1 MKTFPIP
8 HPLPPL
14 HPFYPHKIVFS
25 VTPVMQLKLPSC
37 RRSFVKP
44 IEKTR
49 RTAPL
54 VRQSVDNN
62 NNDNDNDDN
71 DNDDNDNDDKKN
83 KKCNSG
89 FFFPFSSQNLS
100 HGRIC
105 PVTTPCSGFS
115 SYFIPPLYRGFVLH
129 DLVLCHCIF
138 FGHLYFC
145 YFFARVM
152 PLCHILPNL
161 LDDSWDWRGRKRMS
175 CHQRFPS
182 WGSLSVSLFSNHIPP
197 LKKQKKTNLIYR
209 LANRHA

>member
-1 MKTFPIP
+1 MKKKNYNKKMKTFPIP

-62 NNDNDNDDN
+62 NNDNDND
-71 DNDDNDNDDKKN
+71 NDDNDNDDKKN

-89 FFFPFSSQNLS
+89 
-100 HGRIC
+100 
-105 PVTTPCSGFS
+105 
-115 SYFIPPLYRGFVLH
+115 
-129 DLVLCHCIF
+129 
-138 FGHLYFC
+138 
-145 YFFARVM
+145 YFFSVLVTK
-152 PLCHILPNL
+152 PLSRSYLPRDN
-161 LDDSWDWRGRKRMS
+161 
-175 CHQRFPS
+175 
-182 WGSLSVSLFSNHIPP
+182 SLFWILLVFHSSSI
-197 LKKQKKTNLIYR
+197 
-209 LANRHA
+209 